1 MWQKRISHLFHILG
15 QLSPYSQ
22 VTVESLAREYKMS
35 KSDVRKDVD
44 IILAANLG
52 VFLEEDKIR
61 ISKYGYKRI
70 RSWLLS

>member
-1 MWQKRISHLFHILG
+1 MFHILG